1 MTTYEPNMIISEKEF
16 KVVGTRPVR
25 HDGADKVTGRAR
37 YSADSHP
44 TGYLHGKIL
53 RSPHPHARIRSIDVS
68 RAISHPGVKSVVTA
82 ADLPEVSAE
91 IADLEEGAAVN
102 YGFYSRNVLAREKA
116 LYRGHA
122 VAAVAAIN
130 QHVAEEAASLIS
142 VDYEVLPAV
151 LNATC
156 LLYTSPSPRD

>member
-1 MTTYEPNMIISEKEF
+1 MDAFQPNVILKEKDYR
-16 KVVGTRPVR
+16 VVGTRPVR
-25 HDGADKVTGRAR
+25 HDGYDKVTGRAE

-44 TGYLHGKIL
+44 TGYLHGKVL
-53 RSPHPHARIRSIDVS
+53 RSPHAHARIISIDTS
-68 RAISHPGVKSVVTA
+68 KALAYPGVKSVTTS

-122 VAAVAAIN
+122 IAAVAATS
-130 QHVAEEAASLIS
+130 QHVAEEAISLI
-142 VDYEVLPAV
+142 EVEYDV
-151 LNATC
+151 LEPVLTAEAALTR
-156 LLYTSPSPRD
+156 LSQVI